1 MPYHIHNQST
11 ATTHLRYTPFTMSL
25 KQTTQ
30 LLRGIRNI
38 SSTAVRHTYEQQL
51 AKPAENVNVL
61 LENSDRLSYILAQ
74 YIPEP
79 ARNGFLAIKA
89 FGLEANKITDG
100 GSASGSRALKAL
112 NQLSSSMGLTTADM
126 KFKFWSD
133 MVSKAFTDQGELH
146 EPTVFLLRD
155 ALRLGLNLDISYFHQ
170 YLQTRRYF
178 LQSKQFKSVEDIC
191 SYGEGTYSQ
200 LNYATQALL
209 LLPLISPSVIH
220 LLELS
225 PQLQN
230 KVSDIAAHIGQAT
243 AVSSMI
249 LGFDYYASTRNI
261 VTMPVDLMTKFELSQ
276 ELAIRLAQG
285 HIKDATE
292 KEEAI
297 EKLQNV
303 VFETAV
309 TANDHL
315 ISARLKLTQV
325 REDIAKLVKS
335 KPHDSLLQR
344 NFKKW
349 RKGIP
354 DVIFIPFMNAIPTSL
369 YLEKLEKNDFNMY
382 SPKLKQKEW
391 RLGWRSFRNYYKRVI

>member
-1 MPYHIHNQST
+1 MARHN
-11 ATTHLRYTPFTMSL
+11 
-25 KQTTQ
+25 
-30 LLRGIRNI
+30 
-38 SSTAVRHTYEQQL
+38 YEQQL
-51 AKPAENVNVL
+51 ARSAENLNVL

-89 FGLEANKITDG
+89 FGLEVNKITDG
-100 GSASGSRALKAL
+100 GAATGSRALKAL
-112 NQLSSSMGLTTADM
+112 NQLSSSMGLSTADM
-126 KFKFWSD
+126 KYKFWLD
-133 MVSKAFTDQGELH
+133 MISKAFTDQGEVH
-146 EPTVFLLRD
+146 EPTVVLLRD

-170 YLQTRRYF
+170 YLQTRRHF
-178 LQSKQFKSVEDIC
+178 LQAKQFKDTEAIC

-220 LLELS
+220 LLEQS

-249 LGFDYYASTRNI
+249 LGFEYYAGHRNI

-276 ELAIRLAQG
+276 ETAIRLAQG
-285 HIKDATE
+285 QLKDKSQE
-292 KEEAI
+292 EEAK

-315 ISARLKLTQV
+315 LSARVKLKEV
-325 REDIAKLVKS
+325 KEDIAQLVKS
-335 KPHDSLLQR
+335 KPYDSLLQK

-354 DVIFIPFMNAIPTSL
+354 DVVFILFMNAIPTSL
-369 YLEKLEKNDFNMY
+369 YLEKLEKNDFNLFRPAM
-382 SPKLKQKEW
+382 KQNEW
-391 RLGWRSFRNYYKRVI
+391 RLGWRSFKNYYARSI